1 MKIGEILEQTYINN
15 IATISKGIEGTNE
28 KALRGILKS
37 IGCEPNKGVKGW
49 TYSGSEP
56 ETLDKSI
63 YDFIQP
69 KETNK
74 PISQQVNKT
83 TKKEIVLIEKKPT
96 NNKLKKVT
104 YEIEEALHDE
114 IKILSIQQ
122 KRNVSEIVNEFIK
135 NQLK

>member
-1 MKIGEILEQTYINN
+1 MR
-15 IATISKGIEGTNE
+15 A
-28 KALRGILKS
+28 ILKN

-49 TYSGSEP
+49 TYNGSEP
-56 ETLDKSI
+56 ETLQKSI
-63 YDFIQP
+63 YDYIQP

-74 PISQQVNKT
+74 PISQQINKT
-83 TKKEIVLIEKKPT
+83 TKKEIVLIENKPT

-104 YEIEEALHDE
+104 YEIEEDLHDK

-122 KRNVSEIVNEFIK
+122 KRNVSEIVNEFLK